1 VAVPNNASYRYELAA
16 LDTDG
21 NQIVV
26 ADRLRPVLAAILK
39 NEGRT
44 TIKIG
49 NILFDTGKAFLT
61 AEMFDKVIKSAYV
74 VNDEPACEAVVNG
87 HTDTVGKLKTNMK
100 LSLVR
105 AESVRQFL
113 VQEQNVP
120 EYQLTIQGWGPTKP
134 VASNKTPDGRK
145 QNRRDEVIIRLQH

>member
-1 VAVPNNASYRYELAA
+1 
-16 LDTDG
+16 
-21 NQIVV
+21 
-26 ADRLRPVLAAILK
+26 
-39 NEGRT
+39 
-44 TIKIG
+44 
-49 NILFDTGKAFLT
+49 
-61 AEMFDKVIKSAYV
+61 
-74 VNDEPACEAVVNG
+74 
-87 HTDTVGKLKTNMK
+87 MK